1 MARELYGWQKILTAM
16 KSQIGVLHVARIILE
31 AEAVTVG
38 NAVILSKLHG
48 KETVHE
54 QL

>member
-1 MARELYGWQKILTAM
+1 MARTLYGYQKILAAM
-16 KSQIGVLHVARIILE
+16 KSQIGAPHVARIVLK